1 MTSTLSLPIA
11 TNINVVATTSEYSQ
25 KSNLT
30 ENPGSYLT
38 QAIMLV
44 YDEIL
49 RYQRGVKYTHG
60 LTKEMVDNF
69 NYNEFAGNVL
79 WLMDEL
85 VGIES
90 DWDKTASP
98 GIKGN
103 TAYGYV
109 QFTEDSIETAVNRYK
124 YHIRKFNE
132 RKDNR
137 DWQPYGIPL
146 GTKLKYPNWL
156 LALEEARLGQL
167 IGTYY
172 VNNYNHKKELDIL
185 TYDQVLAL
193 AFVHLHRRTSKDYN
207 FVQLALGGESS
218 IIAAK
223 ELYENNHH
231 TNSKDNKTQA
241 RIAQFFQIHY
251 KQAPSITAKV
261 MEYTPV
267 GVAATAILK
276 EIKKS
281 RYQNV
286 IDTVKS
292 WFGW

>member
-1 MTSTLSLPIA
+1 MATLSLPA
-11 TNINVVATTSEYSQ
+11 STQINVVATTTEYSQ

-30 ENPGSYLT
+30 EKPGSYLT
-38 QAIMLV
+38 LATIIV

-109 QFTEDSIETAVNRYK
+109 QFTEDSIDTAITRYK
-124 YHIRKFNE
+124 YHIDKFNS
-132 RKDNR
+132 RRDSR

-167 IGTYY
+167 VGTYY
-172 VNNYNHKKELDIL
+172 IQNYNHKNELDKL
-185 TYDQVLAL
+185 TYDQVLSL
-193 AFVHLHRRTSKDYN
+193 AFVHLHRSDSKDYN
-207 FVQLALGGESS
+207 FVQLAKGNAD
-218 IIAAK
+218 IAK
-223 ELYENNHH
+223 EIYKNNHH
-231 TNSKDNKTQA
+231 TNPDAATLSRLND
-241 RIAQFFQIHY
+241 FFKIHY
-251 KQAPSITAKV
+251 IKAPVLTNKSKELIPVTELAANDLFKIESSLYTTAV
-261 MEYTPV
+261 NT
-267 GVAATAILK
+267 I
-276 EIKKS
+276 
-281 RYQNV
+281 
-286 IDTVKS
+286 KS